1 MVTTIQLN
9 EDVKKALDRMKSNK
23 ETYEEVIVNLM
34 KSVEGQKKNQ
44 EKLLIEGCKEMYKD
58 MLKIAKEWEGTLM
71 DGLDKNEKW
80 NEL

>member
-9 EDVKKALDRMKSNK
+9 EDVKRALDRIKSNK

-34 KSVEGQKKNQ
+34 KFAEEQKKKK
-44 EKLLIEGCKEMYKD
+44 EELLIEGCKEMHDD

-80 NEL
+80 KF